1 VATFVKVNR
10 FAEDL
15 TKGVHNFTSVGTA
28 AATVAL
34 TNTAP
39 ASESTNPLGDTG
51 GRLANLTQVSYTNL
65 STRAFSTV
73 TPTLA
78 SGTQTVDLSDLT
90 LTASG
95 AVATFRY
102 VYFYNDTPTSP
113 ADPLICHYDHL
124 ATVTMASSDTYV
136 ITIDAFG
143 LFSLG

>member
-1 VATFVKVNR
+1 MATFIKVNR

-15 TKGVHNFTSVGTA
+15 VKGVHNFTSSGTA
-28 AATVAL
+28 AVTVAL

-39 ASESTNPLGDTG
+39 ASESTNPLTDAG

-65 STRAFSTV
+65 STRAFATV

-78 SGTQTVDLSDLT
+78 SGTQTVDLGDLT

-102 VYFYNDTPTSP
+102 LYFYNDTPTSP
-113 ADPLICHYDHL
+113 ADPLVCHFDHG
-124 ATVTMASSDTYV
+124 AGMTMGASDTYI
-136 ITIDAFG
+136 ITIDALG
-143 LFSLG
+143 LFTLG

>member
-1 VATFVKVNR
+1 MATFIKVNR

-15 TKGVHNFTSVGTA
+15 VKGVHNFTSSGTA
-28 AATVAL
+28 AVTVAL

-39 ASESTNPLGDTG
+39 TSEGTNPLTDAG

-65 STRAFSTV
+65 SSRVFSTV

-95 AVATFRY
+95 TVATFRY
-102 VYFYNDTPTSP
+102 IYFYNDTPTSP
-113 ADPLICHYDHL
+113 ADPLICHFDHG
-124 ATVTMASSDTYV
+124 AAVTLNNTDTYV
-136 ITIDAFG
+136 ITIDALG
-143 LFSLG
+143 LFTLG